1 MKLSVSNIQN
11 LWEDRCACLVAGADG
26 LDHIVDVYDMMEQP
40 DVKPWLR
47 ENLLLITTGYAI
59 RNDKKALL
67 DLIHNLYE
75 ANAAALAMK
84 TRFFDEFPK
93 EALALANEL
102 KFPLFFI
109 NNDMGFTELV
119 YPVMVA
125 LVEAKNNIE
134 MSTRYQMGVYSQLE
148 LSGKLF
154 MDLLTGK
161 ITQEEEA
168 EYRANSLQWPTPPV
182 RILSIWAEPGKD
194 ETTLQE
200 KNIEKSYRLIKE
212 YLEERKIWSAIVIKK
227 DCCICVL
234 KEIDDKGKL
243 EKLCLELIQQIKF
256 RQKYQPLMGI
266 SKCLHNYLELKEN
279 YDDVKD
285 VYLIKGKGSISQD
298 LFWIEEWRY
307 EQIMLQISRMDQV
320 QNYAKEKLRKLEE
333 YDQASDGQLIKTLE
347 LLLRNNG
354 SKKATAEKLFLHRNT
369 MAYRCKQIEH
379 LLGCDLSNPEELREL
394 GFVYKVREYL

>member
-1 MKLSVSNIQN
+1 MKLRVSNIQN
-11 LWEDRCACLVAGADG
+11 LWKDRCAYLVAGADG

-59 RNDKKALL
+59 KNNKKALL

-102 KFPLFFI
+102 KFPLFFL
-109 NNDMGFTELV
+109 NNDTGFIELI

-148 LSGKLF
+148 LSGNLF

-168 EYRANSLQWPTPPV
+168 EYRVNSLQWPMPPV
-182 RILSIWAEPGKD
+182 RVLTIWAESGKD
-194 ETTLQE
+194 MTTLQE
-200 KNIEKSYRLIKE
+200 QNMEKSYRLIKE

-227 DCCICVL
+227 DCCICIL
-234 KEIDDKGKL
+234 KEVIDKSKM
-243 EKLCLELIQQIKF
+243 EELCKELLQQIKF
-256 RQKYQPLMGI
+256 RLKYHPFAGI
-266 SKCLHNYLELKEN
+266 SKCFHNYLELKEN

-285 VYLIKGKGSISQD
+285 VFLIKGNGNISQD
-298 LFWIEEWRY
+298 LFWIEDWRY
-307 EQIMLQISRMDQV
+307 EQIMLQISKMDQV
-320 QNYAKEKLRKLEE
+320 QNYVIERLRKLEE
-333 YDQASDGQLIKTLE
+333 YDRASDGQLIKTLE
-347 LLLRNNG
+347 LLLQNNG

-369 MAYRCKQIEH
+369 MAYRSKQIEH
-379 LLGCDLSNPEELREL
+379 LLGCNLSDPEELRQL
-394 GFVYKVREYL
+394 SFVYKVREYL